1 VVSDEPPNRRNC
13 RIHET
18 RKAELYSAIR
28 KEALVRSMP
37 IRFLVRNLVRRRLSA
52 SARQV
57 AVVGF
62 ACFAIPVAAQT
73 AHEPRLTIK
82 PEDVKWPPAAAG
94 AAGTSGVSA
103 IQTVVLKGDP
113 SKAGLYTLLL
123 KVSQP
128 NIRIQAHAHSDDRVA
143 TVIKGTW
150 YFAYGDKFDEA
161 RLVALPPGSVY
172 TEPPSVNHFAM
183 TKGEVIIQITGTG
196 PSSTK
201 YVDPTNDPAAKK

>member
-1 VVSDEPPNRRNC
+1 M
-13 RIHET
+13 
-18 RKAELYSAIR
+18 LYFGIR
-28 KEALVRSMP
+28 KEALVRAMTS
-37 IRFLVRNLVRRRLSA
+37 RFLVLNLA
-52 SARQV
+52 TI
-57 AVVGF
+57 VGF
-62 ACFAIPVAAQT
+62 ACLAIPAAAQT
-73 AHEPRLTIK
+73 AHDPRLTIK

-128 NIRIQAHAHSDDRVA
+128 NVRIQAHAHSDDRVA

-161 RLVALPPGSVY
+161 RLAALSPGSVY
-172 TEPPSVNHFAM
+172 TEPPNVNHFAM
-183 TKGEVIIQITGTG
+183 TKGEVIIQITGIG
-196 PSSTK
+196 PSTTK
-201 YVDPTNDPAAKK
+201 YVDPASDPTAKR

>member
-1 VVSDEPPNRRNC
+1 MQAVSSIARRAVL
-13 RIHET
+13 IG
-18 RKAELYSAIR
+18 
-28 KEALVRSMP
+28 ALVVTLGSVHP
-37 IRFLVRNLVRRRLSA
+37 
-52 SARQV
+52 
-57 AVVGF
+57 F
-62 ACFAIPVAAQT
+62 AQD
-73 AHEPRLTIK
+73 PRLTMK

-128 NIRIQAHAHSDDRVA
+128 NVRIQAHAHSDDRVA

-196 PSSTK
+196 PSTTK
-201 YVDPTNDPAAKK
+201 YVDPATDPTAKR